1 MTDTPSGTPEDS
13 GRHQSLGAI
22 LRTAR
27 ERKGMELEDVAEV
40 THVRKEYL
48 KALEEGRYQDLPED
62 VYARN
67 FLRLFG
73 QAVGLDPG
81 PLLDRFTREKSAP
94 PATRSTLVP
103 GGREALRSPASS
115 APPARPSQPT
125 RAEPDRS
132 QPAQGSARRDRAP
145 EPAWNEEGAQGPS
158 FAGFDGG
165 RRAAFP
171 QVRIGSWVAT
181 VLLVAAIVAIALWAF
196 NNQLFRT
203 GRTAPPATTPTA
215 DAGGIAV
222 PPDGAAPSAPEG
234 TPAATEQAR
243 DVLLTVE
250 SEPPGAEVTVDG
262 FGLPGTTPVRDVP
275 VTARASRVLR
285 LTLDG
290 YQPFEGTYDLS
301 FDRTISVILE
311 PEVAAAP
318 ADEGANAV
326 ADGAT
331 PPATAGSGQIALNV
345 TEATWLEVYSG
356 TARGQGT
363 RLVYTTAQPGDRY
376 VFDLPVYVHVG
387 NAAGL
392 FVSVDGQDLGSFGSS
407 GAVVGRAFTP

>member
-1 MTDTPSGTPEDS
+1 MVTSSREKAGPKSPRSTHAPASRETPRPQPSGAAP
-13 GRHQSLGAI
+13 
-22 LRTAR
+22 AR
-27 ERKGMELEDVAEV
+27 ER
-40 THVRKEYL
+40 
-48 KALEEGRYQDLPED
+48 Q
-62 VYARN
+62 
-67 FLRLFG
+67 
-73 QAVGLDPG
+73 PG
-81 PLLDRFTREKSAP
+81 P
-94 PATRSTLVP
+94 
-103 GGREALRSPASS
+103 SPA
-115 APPARPSQPT
+115 PRERPA
-125 RAEPDRS
+125 AE
-132 QPAQGSARRDRAP
+132 
-145 EPAWNEEGAQGPS
+145 WTEETSQGPS
-158 FAGFDGG
+158 FAGIEGDR
-165 RRAAFP
+165 RRASFP
-171 QVRIGSWVAT
+171 RVRIGSWVAT
-181 VLLVAAIVAIALWAF
+181 GLLVAAIVAVALWAF
-196 NNQLFRT
+196 NNQLVRS
-203 GRTAPPATTPTA
+203 GRTAPPPTTPSA
-215 DAGGIAV
+215 DSGGIAL
-222 PPDGAAPSAPEG
+222 PPDGAAPTAPEG

-262 FGLPGTTPVRDVP
+262 FSLPGTTPVRDVP

-311 PEVAAAP
+311 PEPVAPP
-318 ADEGANAV
+318 ADEAGGTV
-326 ADGAT
+326 ADGAA

-392 FVSVDGQDLGSFGSS
+392 FVSVDGQDLGSFGSP